1 MHSNIHGFR
10 ARFQRRKRKVIGI
23 YIYICG
29 FYMFFITFYNV
40 LRYIVRYILYVFFL
54 IPLYNTL

>member
-10 ARFQRRKRKVIGI
+10 ARFQRRKRKVIG
-23 YIYICG
+23 IYICG